1 MLYARGKHL
10 NNKYFGFYLNIS
22 TGTFSLVPISACGI
36 RSLSDH
42 KLPTDE
48 PDELSKKRHVEFPQ
62 DRFTP
67 LKYWEAEFNERHE
80 GQQETTEEEVTLNA
94 SEAFYNNWECND
106 YVTNKNSVF
115 VHRAADGAVDA
126 ELSHVDRDG
135 HASMVNVS
143 RKPVS
148 IRTASAQA
156 EVMIGATAFRLVKQ
170 NSIHKGDVLKVAE
183 IAGVMA
189 AKETSRLIPL
199 CHPLVLS
206 QIKVH
211 LSLNEDKH
219 SVDIESHV
227 TARGQ
232 TGVEMEALTAVSV
245 AALTVYDMIKA
256 VTRQAQILNVRLTS
270 KTGGTRGDYTSARS
284 SPL

>member
-1 MLYARGKHL
+1 LD
-10 NNKYFGFYLNIS
+10 NKYFGYYLNIS
-22 TGTFSLVPISACGI
+22 TGTFSSVPISACGI
-36 RSLSDH
+36 RSFSDH
-42 KLPTDE
+42 KFPTDE
-48 PDELSKKRHVEFPQ
+48 PDETGKKRHGHVEFPQ
-62 DRFTP
+62 DHFSP
-67 LKYWEAEFNERHE
+67 LKYWEAEFNERQQ
-80 GQQETTEEEVTLNA
+80 GQEEATEEEVTLNA

-115 VHRAADGAVDA
+115 VHRAVEP

-170 NSIHKGDVLKVAE
+170 NNIHKGDVLKVAE
-183 IAGVMA
+183 IAGVMG

-227 TARGQ
+227 TTRGQ

-256 VTRQAQILNVRLTS
+256 VTREAQILNVRLTS
-270 KTGGTRGDYTSARS
+270 KTGGTRGDYVSARS
-284 SPL
+284 SSI